1 MSLTIL
7 SGGTVGVTGGTSK
20 TFTETSKQVNGGKSF
35 ADLSV
40 TDFRVRPNVDITSR
54 LPVLQNGVWSRGKQT
69 VAYSVPFITA
79 AGLTVFNVFRIACE
93 VHPEFPAANALA
105 LRTDGAQFAFDTDMA
120 NFWLGGGL
128 NF

>member
-1 MSLTIL
+1 MALTIL
-7 SGGTVGVTGGTSK
+7 SGGTLGVTGGTSK
-20 TFTETSKQVNGGKSF
+20 TFTETSKTVNGGKSF

-40 TDFRVRPNVDITSR
+40 ADFRVRPNVDMTSR
-54 LPVLQNGVWSRGKQT
+54 LPVLQNGVWSRSKMQ
-69 VAYSVPFITA
+69 VAYSVPFIA
-79 AGLTVFNVFRIACE
+79 ANGATVFNVFRVSAE

-105 LRTDGAQFAFDTDMA
+105 LRSDGAQLAFSTVMA